1 MILAL
6 TRVRPYKSKAY
17 CCDKKT
23 IFETKKAPYFS
34 SLYDIEDL
42 MISSTGMKYEHK
54 KEYFECHGLD
64 LEYVDKYYD
73 IVKSLNTTLYKNKV
87 DNEHI
92 FPWIFKLFLFYLS
105 IITS

>member
-54 KEYFECHGLD
+54 KEAVRALRKTYLD
-64 LEYVDKYYD
+64 EKKKAMDKRD
-73 IVKSLNTTLYKNKV
+73 EVI
-87 DNEHI
+87 
-92 FPWIFKLFLFYLS
+92 
-105 IITS
+105 